1 MHWFIDPIKN
11 HYADFE
17 GRLTRKPFW
26 MFVLISWIISFGISM
41 IEGILGLGDLAVLSI
56 LYSLIL
62 LVPNIAI
69 TTRRLHDTGRSGWW
83 QLLWFIPI
91 IGWIILIVFLAQDT
105 TLADNQYGANPKMGT
120 AVPTAQPPVTPAQ

>member
-41 IEGILGLGDLAVLSI
+41 IEGIMGLGDLAVLSI

-62 LVPNIAI
+62 LIPNIAI

-91 IGWIILIVFLAQDT
+91 IGWIVLIVFLAQDT
-105 TLADNQYGANPKMGT
+105 TPADNQYGANPKAT
-120 AVPTAQPPVTPAQ
+120 AVSASVQPPVQPAQ